1 VGFGSR
7 RRQCALHGIPQA
19 READSEAWADAAV
32 WDAGVSRIGHNGGPP
47 LINEREV
54 RANVI
59 RREIRV
65 LQEAAVR
72 AANVR
77 VRVWMNSQ
85 DERRFFPSRLE
96 KNQRDADLLARV
108 RAHMTADEMAKRRA
122 QIEWLERKLERLG
135 GKLLQVRGRP
145 MSASVILDSENA

>member
-1 VGFGSR
+1 
-7 RRQCALHGIPQA
+7 
-19 READSEAWADAAV
+19 
-32 WDAGVSRIGHNGGPP
+32 
-47 LINEREV
+47 
-54 RANVI
+54 
-59 RREIRV
+59 
-65 LQEAAVR
+65 
-72 AANVR
+72 
-77 VRVWMNSQ
+77 MNSQ

-135 GKLLQVRGRP
+135 GKLPQVRGRP